1 MASTTARLV
10 NSPTP
15 PSKTASGIQ
24 NLEVNGFAP
33 IASSASTCV
42 NSVVTAARSTPTNC
56 SDGVPGAFLIAFVT
70 VAFAIQGLP
79 TVVAGYRERRIL
91 RRLATTPVGPVRI
104 IAAQLAINL
113 AVALVHAPRLSWCTR
128 CRTGCWTS
136 MRCRRRSTRAGVE
149 GIELLTPL
157 QG

>member
-24 NLEVNGFAP
+24 NLEVNDSAP

-56 SDGVPGAFLIAFVT
+56 SDGVPGAFLIALVTAVTPNCSCVT
-70 VAFAIQGLP
+70 VKFRNCSSDLCPCDQP
-79 TVVAGYRERRIL
+79 VA
-91 RRLATTPVGPVRI
+91 AAPAAPGPAR
-104 IAAQLAINL
+104 
-113 AVALVHAPRLSWCTR
+113 AVT
-128 CRTGCWTS
+128 
-136 MRCRRRSTRAGVE
+136 
-149 GIELLTPL
+149 
-157 QG
+157 